1 MLFHAISYST
11 SVSDDIAAICK
22 LWVILPWLYCHFT
35 KYAEY
40 IRILIHRLLSV
51 VKVEDEVRKVMN

>member
-22 LWVILPWLYCHFT
+22 IWVILPWLNFT
-35 KYAEY
+35 SPEY
-40 IRILIHRLLSV
+40 IRILIHILLSV
-51 VKVEDEVRKVMN
+51 VTVEDEVTRKL